1 MKIVTFHNKNKFYFF
16 VYFTIY
22 LIFSSLPL
30 QLPLLDSESRGVP
43 RGCTPA
49 PRAQEHGRQPH
60 SKVLATSST
69 TEVPSVHWKTY
80 FRRLLRV
87 GWQHWGPQP
96 PRHSSVGTLE
106 AVAHDTRPFW
116 RWITS
121 RTTSPRHGLS
131 AAGRRGRSGRVP
143 GREPRRVLTG

>member
-22 LIFSSLPL
+22 LIFSSFPL
-30 QLPLLDSESRGVP
+30 QLPLLDSESRGVR
-43 RGCTPA
+43 RGRTPAPTWLAGPA

-60 SKVLATSST
+60 SKFLATSST
-69 TEVPSVHWKTY
+69 TDVPSVHWKTY

-96 PRHSSVGTLE
+96 PRHSSVGTLD
-106 AVAHDTRPFW
+106 AVAHDTYPFC
-116 RWITS
+116 RRITS

-131 AAGRRGRSGRVP
+131 AAGRRGR
-143 GREPRRVLTG
+143 